1 MSTQPAHPPSQ
12 STSSSRPP
20 VTLGQTT
27 HLDPGA
33 YVRGTHAITL
43 GEHVLVHPRSHLIA
57 VNGPL
62 LIGEN
67 CIISEKSVVGGP
79 VQNSSVV
86 DAASKP
92 SSGSAQP
99 SPLLAHGDEGDDEDA
114 DPVKTTIGSNCFI
127 HASSQIH
134 AGATIKDAALIEPHV
149 TVLAGI
155 TIGSHAK
162 VCAGILVD
170 RDVEDWAV
178 VYGNGNVKRQRK
190 QPRSSTDVE
199 AEHAE
204 VVETMR
210 LKAMDKEREGTTAI
224 LKMAARVA
232 TMAKKK

>member
-12 STSSSRPP
+12 STSSTRPP

-43 GEHVLVHPRSHLIA
+43 GEHVLIHPRSHLIA

-62 LIGEN
+62 LIGEK
-67 CIISEKSVVGGP
+67 CIISEKCVVGGP
-79 VQNSSVV
+79 VQSSSVA

-114 DPVKTTIGSNCFI
+114 DPVKTTIGSSCFI
-127 HASSQIH
+127 HAASQIH
-134 AGATIKDAALIEPHV
+134 AGATIKDAVLIEPHV

-162 VCAGILVD
+162 VCAGITVD

-178 VYGNGNVKRQRK
+178 IYGNGNVKRRRK
-190 QPRSSTDVE
+190 QPRSITDAE
-199 AEHAE
+199 AEHADL
-204 VVETMR
+204 VETTR

>member
-1 MSTQPAHPPSQ
+1 
-12 STSSSRPP
+12 
-20 VTLGQTT
+20 
-27 HLDPGA
+27 
-33 YVRGTHAITL
+33 
-43 GEHVLVHPRSHLIA
+43 
-57 VNGPL
+57 
-62 LIGEN
+62 LIGEK

-79 VQNSSVV
+79 VQNSSVA
-86 DAASKP
+86 DAASKT

-99 SPLLAHGDEGDDEDA
+99 SPLLADGDEGDDDDA

-134 AGATIKDAALIEPHV
+134 AGATIKDAVLIEPHV
-149 TVLAGI
+149 TVLSGV

-162 VCAGILVD
+162 ICAGITVD

-178 VYGNGNVKRQRK
+178 VYGNGNVKRRRK
-190 QPRSSTDVE
+190 QPPSSTDAE
-199 AEHAE
+199 AEHADI
-204 VVETMR
+204 VETMR